1 MKSMA
6 NTSCKQLADQP
17 VAKRAAPNPET
28 GLEGAQTLVMS
39 TTKITYAPYDPLHV
53 SAVHVKMIKEF
64 GKMHRD
70 WGFQI
75 LDIDIHSPV
84 PSITVKY
91 WFQNDQQAMMFILKF
106 AN

>member
-1 MKSMA
+1 MGENGSATNPMA
-6 NTSCKQLADQP
+6 
-17 VAKRAAPNPET
+17 
-28 GLEGAQTLVMS
+28 GLEGSQTLVMS

-84 PSITVKY
+84 PSITVEY
-91 WFQNDQQAMMFILKF
+91 WFQDDQQAMMFILKF
-106 AN
+106 ANHTLDQ